1 MQNIKIAVWRIA
13 SGLGFIGFSYFI
25 SQQWMRTDFFSESCG
40 CGAAATRHVT
50 TFWPLLFLMLCGW
63 GLLAFGLLGRT
74 LDFNNAWA
82 EFKTRSVT
90 AVLWWGL
97 ASAWLLMCAYVF
109 IHNLSMAVVTHSF
122 ISAGIFLAVI
132 AGVFGTIALLI
143 YLWSYPARQRRQALL
158 ADLAKID
165 EAHQQEIIQLIDQH
179 ARRQAFQ
186 LFYRPTLGLDAAAV
200 AHEGGNPLARADE
213 VWPLNRDG
221 TLAIFLLQL
230 PLHAPRLDAAWQG
243 RVLCLY
249 LRDWEILV
257 RSYAAHELSELVSMN
272 NPAAD
277 EFLDFHALQAIAIP
291 FVEADS
297 EDDYEGFDAK
307 QLIAQLPE
315 LQSKLAVLSSQPVAL
330 LSMILSTATYARTSE
345 NWSTLEADILV
356 GGAPHFI
363 QNEHNPVCEI
373 CREPMRFLLQF
384 EDMTNDLLLG
394 DAGGGYVY
402 GCDAHP
408 EHCQGFVDCC

>member
-1 MQNIKIAVWRIA
+1 MQNFKIALWRIA

-40 CGAAATRHVT
+40 CGAAVTRHVT

-63 GLLAFGLLGRT
+63 LLLAISLFGARIILK
-74 LDFNNAWA
+74 NA
-82 EFKTRSVT
+82 FKTRSVT
-90 AVLWWGL
+90 TVLWWSL
-97 ASAWLLMCAYVF
+97 ASTWLLMCAYVF

-122 ISAGIFLAVI
+122 MRAGIFLAIV
-132 AGVFGTIALLI
+132 GVVVGLIALLI
-143 YLWSYPARQRRQALL
+143 YLWSYPSRQRRQALL

-165 EAHQQEIIQLIDQH
+165 EASQQEIIQLIDQH

-186 LFYRPTLGLDAAAV
+186 LFYRPKLGLDAAAV
-200 AHEGGNPLARADE
+200 AYEGGNPLARADE
-213 VWPLNRDG
+213 VWPLNQDG
-221 TLAIFLLQL
+221 TPAIFLLQL
-230 PLHAPRLDAAWQG
+230 PLHAPRLNAAWQG

-257 RSYAAHELSELVSMN
+257 RSYAANEQSELVSMS

-291 FVEADS
+291 FMEVAS
-297 EDDYEGFDAK
+297 EDDEGLDAK

-315 LQSKLAVLSSQPVAL
+315 LRAKLAALSSQPVAL
-330 LSMILSTATYARTSE
+330 LSMILSTGTYGRTNT

-363 QNEHNPVCEI
+363 QNEHDPVCEI
-373 CREPMRFLLQF
+373 CHEPMRFLLQF

-394 DAGGGYVY
+394 DAGVGYVY